1 MPSSFLDMRKRIGF
15 CGGNMRESMYT
26 SPMYI
31 SPERHTLEMCSVH
44 SEYYQYTGRPVPI
57 SAADI
62 HWTPNP
68 LIGRMK
74 DGWNVKPCGGWRLKP
89 SSDGYGPNVGHLKEE
104 SQCPNNNAKVRRN
117 AGGANLNLATT
128 PYIPVPFSSTSA
140 QRNRKPRKETG
151 PVTFVWTREHIFSPR
166 PTEIG
171 IDTSLLQEQQICPV
185 ASSPLPTTVST
196 NSQTRLL

>member
-1 MPSSFLDMRKRIGF
+1 
-15 CGGNMRESMYT
+15 
-26 SPMYI
+26 
-31 SPERHTLEMCSVH
+31 MCSVH
-44 SEYYQYTGRPVPI
+44 SECYQYTGRPVPI

-74 DGWNVKPCGGWRLKP
+74 DGWNVRPCGGWRLKP

-104 SQCPNNNAKVRRN
+104 SQCPNNNAKVD
-117 AGGANLNLATT
+117 AV
-128 PYIPVPFSSTSA
+128 PVGQTSTSL
-140 QRNRKPRKETG
+140 QLHSSPLLLHQCTTQQDTKKETG